1 MGYCKPFKRGVSWRS
16 QNFGANATIYG
27 PHSGNDDAAPIGTPV
42 HAAGDGYIEWAGEFD
57 DSYQDNLL
65 WLLKMGGNIA
75 VLNCG
80 ANAPSFVYGHMDSFT
95 VKRGDWV
102 RKGQVIGYSGNTG
115 TATTGA
121 HLHTEAIPPGYSL
134 NSSMLGRV
142 NPDIYLTEWPEDINV
157 GSLSYASES
166 ITHLEEDDF
175 MATPE
180 DRAKLIQELL
190 DHKIPQAGGGTVTLG
205 ERLAEGRGQH
215 ADTIRVIEGIPDAL
229 LDRRRGST
237 LGEMVNEYRGQ
248 HLQLVG
254 LLQGIETDG
263 VIDPAAIAAAIPDGI
278 AQAVADEI
286 AKRLGA

>member
-80 ANAPSFVYGHMDSFT
+80 ANEPTFVYGHLHSFT

-102 RKGQVIGYSGNTG
+102 RKGQIIAYSGNTG

-121 HLHTEAIPPGYSL
+121 HLHTEAVPPGYSL

-142 NPDIYLTEWPEDINV
+142 NPDIYLTEWPEDINT
-157 GSLSYASES
+157 GSLSYAGTTTPAS
-166 ITHLEEDDF
+166 EEDD
-175 MATPE
+175 
-180 DRAKLIQELL
+180 DLS
-190 DHKIPQAGGGTVTLG
+190 
-205 ERLAEGRGQH
+205 
-215 ADTIRVIEGIPDAL
+215 PDQF
-229 LDRRRGST
+229 
-237 LGEMVNEYRGQ
+237 N
-248 HLQLVG
+248 QLVG
-254 LLQGIETDG
+254 KIDELNAAHHVATREHVNGKTREVLAREPLVIHRLDELNTAHHVATREHVNGVRDGLLANFRTT
-263 VIDPAAIAAAIPDGI
+263 IDLLKPTADAGAVAAAEAIYEEVKKKLNIEVSITAGGD
-278 AQAVADEI
+278 
-286 AKRLGA
+286 K

>member
-57 DSYQDNLL
+57 DTYLDNLL

-115 TATTGA
+115 SATTGA
-121 HLHTEAIPPGYSL
+121 HLHTEAIPPGYAL
-134 NSSMLGRV
+134 NSPMLGRV
-142 NPDIYLTEWPEDINV
+142 NPDIYLTEWPEDINT
-157 GSLSYASES
+157 GSLTYASES
-166 ITHLEEDDF
+166 VDIQEDD
-175 MATPE
+175 MAVTPSFE
-180 DRAKLIQELL
+180 PNVRASLQKLSDTIGPLDRDLRAAF
-190 DHKIPQAGGGTVTLG
+190 DTVT
-205 ERLAEGRGQH
+205 EFQRDVRATFDVVRAQNEAQ
-215 ADTIRVIEGIPDAL
+215 AATIA
-229 LDRRRGST
+229 
-237 LGEMVNEYRGQ
+237 
-248 HLQLVG
+248 QLVG
-254 LLQGIETDG
+254 LLAAPQGLDAQAIIDG
-263 VIDPAAIAAAIPDGI
+263 VTNAIADRVKITATIDGGE
-278 AQAVADEI
+278 AE
-286 AKRLGA
+286 